1 MPKPVTAAVVRE
13 RMSADSKRT
22 AGLSE
27 AALHTLAPGARGR
40 LHPEVISAY
49 NKGRKPAQRYVLGA
63 TRAAVTAQKAQNVA
77 LREQAAKAG
86 ITVGKRGPLPKAF
99 LASLKG

>member
-1 MPKPVTAAVVRE
+1 MSKPVTAAVVRE
-13 RMSADSKRT
+13 RMRSDAKRT

-27 AALHTLAPGARGR
+27 KALHTLTSRGR
-40 LHPEVISAY
+40 LHPEVIASY
-49 NKGRKPAQRYVLGA
+49 NKGRKADQRYVLGA

-77 LREQAAKAG
+77 LRAQAAESG